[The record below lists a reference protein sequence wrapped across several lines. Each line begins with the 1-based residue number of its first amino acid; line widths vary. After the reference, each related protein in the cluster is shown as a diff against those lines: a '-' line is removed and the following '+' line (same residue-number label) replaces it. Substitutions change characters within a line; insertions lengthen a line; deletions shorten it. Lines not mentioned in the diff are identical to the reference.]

1 VTLRAE
7 KMAERRERILASA
20 RELIAEGGFEALT
33 TRALARRA
41 RVTVPTIY
49 NLVGARDDVLFA
61 AVEEQTARF
70 LASIGGR
77 TSRAPLEQ
85 VLAVSDDCVSEL
97 LRVPRYYKALLRLM
111 YASESALA
119 ARRSVGASV
128 LREFVRG
135 LEAMRAASDL
145 VEGLPVRLLA
155 PQLASQLSSAS
166 LQWATGDLDDAG
178 FRRAAREG
186 SQLLLLGA
194 TRGAA
199 RRQLEDQL
207 QRVGGRRPAPA
218 RPEGAR
224 PTRRRAR

>member
-1 VTLRAE
+1 
-7 KMAERRERILASA
+7 MAERRERILASA

-49 NLVGARDDVLFA
+49 NLIGAKDDVLFA

-77 TSRAPLEQ
+77 TSRAPLAQ

-119 ARRSVGASV
+119 VRRSVGGTV
-128 LREFVRG
+128 LREFAHG
-135 LEAMRAASDL
+135 LEAMREAGDL
-145 VEGLPVRLLA
+145 VDGLPVRLLA
-155 PQLASQLSSAS
+155 PQLASQLASAS
-166 LQWATGDLDDAG
+166 LQWATGDLDAAA
-178 FRRAAREG
+178 FRRVASQG

-199 RRQLEDQL
+199 RRQLEEQL
-207 QRVGGRRPAPA
+207 QRIGRSRSRPA
-218 RPEGAR
+218 RPKGVA
-224 PTRRRAR
+224 RRRAR

>member
-1 VTLRAE
+1 
-7 KMAERRERILASA
+7 
-20 RELIAEGGFEALT
+20 
-33 TRALARRA
+33 
-41 RVTVPTIY
+41 
-49 NLVGARDDVLFA
+49 
-61 AVEEQTARF
+61 
-70 LASIGGR
+70 
-77 TSRAPLEQ
+77 
-85 VLAVSDDCVSEL
+85 
-97 LRVPRYYKALLRLM
+97 
-111 YASESALA
+111 
-119 ARRSVGASV
+119 
-128 LREFVRG
+128 
-135 LEAMRAASDL
+135 MRAASDL